1 MTKDY
6 YPTMFKVVG
15 VILLIQF
22 LFIMMISLLAGDGI
36 SLLSLPLLSTAV
48 IAFSMSYLH
57 PQFRQ
62 KDERMRLIRYKGL
75 FFSFFAI
82 LGYMLIFMTLLQFN
96 LIAIDAIEV
105 LHILS
110 ALFISTVFLSWVF
123 VAKRN

>member
-1 MTKDY
+1 
-6 YPTMFKVVG
+6 MFKVMG
-15 VILLIQF
+15 AILSIQF
-22 LFIMMISLLAGDGI
+22 LFVLIVSLLAGDRI
-36 SLLSLPLLSTAV
+36 SFFSLPLLSTAV

-82 LGYMLIFMTLLQFN
+82 LGYMFIMMTLLQFN
-96 LIAIDAIEV
+96 MIDINAIEV
-105 LHILS
+105 LQILS